1 MKEMK
6 YNMKCCILVHNMAV
20 EDERGQPMAR
30 VHAFDQGTEPQ
41 FLPRHEPSV
50 AELIQNH
57 KKI

>member
-1 MKEMK
+1 MK